1 MDHQEVV
8 LQNRKRRTRMM
19 RAVLSS
25 RLDTRATPVLTKYL
39 QTEFRANSPIIPQAE
54 HLEIPISDPN
64 SLEIRVLECNNLG
77 TRIPD
82 QEIQRSIKRTCS
94 ATSVMAK
101 DISPMNVG
109 RGLRAVDARRLDTQ
123 ANSVGKCAG
132 CATRSI
138 QKVSVK

>member
-1 MDHQEVV
+1 
-8 LQNRKRRTRMM
+8 MM

-39 QTEFRANSPIIPQAE
+39 QTEFRANFPIIPQVE
-54 HLEIPISDPN
+54 HPEIPISGLNSRAIRVPEHN
-64 SLEIRVLECNNLG
+64 SLGIQIPGQG
-77 TRIPD
+77 TQLLTR
-82 QEIQRSIKRTCS
+82 RMCS
-94 ATSVMAK
+94 AMSVMAK